1 MTRPNDIEPFDTYLE
16 HGTVRVM
23 EADPSTA
30 RNLYNRAER
39 KFDNMETLGIGDATA
54 TDYLENVYEAGKMLV
69 QAFMAL
75 DGYNPYSHEAILAF
89 AIDHLNVDAK
99 TAHRFNKFRKLR
111 NDLAYR
117 GDVATEREAEEMR
130 ALFEQLLDDLG
141 SDLEDRLS

>member
-1 MTRPNDIEPFDTYLE
+1 MTRPDDIDPFGSYVE
-16 HGTVRVM
+16 HGTVR
-23 EADPSTA
+23 EIDADPATA
-30 RNLYNRAER
+30 QNLYNRAER
-39 KFDNMETLGIGDATA
+39 KFENMETLGIGDATA

-69 QAFMAL
+69 QAFMAI
-75 DGYNPYSHEAILAF
+75 DGYNPYSHEAIIAN
-89 AIDHLNVDAK
+89 AIDHLNIDAK

-130 ALFEQLLDDLG
+130 VLFEQLSDDLA